1 MKYLL
6 WLLLRLHLYYILF
19 PTRNRL
25 ARKYLS
31 GSGIEIGALHLP
43 LMVPDRATVR
53 YVDRAPSDQL
63 RKIYPELDIFRLAP
77 VDIIDNGEELK
88 FIAPASQDFIVANHF
103 LEHCENPIKT
113 LMTHISRLK
122 PGGVLYLAVPDRDK
136 TFDRRRPVTL
146 LEHVIR
152 DFRDGPERS
161 RYEHYREWAC
171 LHENTPEERAD
182 DRARDLMKRRY
193 SIHYHVWRRADFSD
207 LLNYVKTE
215 LKAGFTVQDT
225 ASCRNEFIFILRK
238 E

>member
-6 WLLLRLHLYYILF
+6 WLLLKLRLYNRLV

-43 LMVPDRATVR
+43 LMIPEKATVR
-53 YVDRAPSDQL
+53 YVDRALDDQL
-63 RKIYPELDIFRLAP
+63 RKIYPELNIFRFAA

-88 FIAPASQDFIVANHF
+88 TVAPESQDFIIANHF

-113 LMTHISRLK
+113 LLNHSSRLK
-122 PGGVLYLAVPDRDK
+122 PGGILYLAIPDRDK
-136 TFDRRRPVTL
+136 TFDRRRPITP

-152 DFRDGPERS
+152 DFQDGPEWS
-161 RYEHYREWAC
+161 RYDHYREWAR
-171 LHENTPEERAD
+171 LVENLPEERTEA
-182 DRARDLMKRRY
+182 RAREMMEKHY
-193 SIHYHVWRRADFSD
+193 SIHYHVWKQADFND
-207 LLNYVKTE
+207 LLDYVRS
-215 LKAGFTVQDT
+215 LKAGFAIRD
-225 ASCRNEFIFILRK
+225 AAKCRNEFIFILQK

>member
-6 WLLLRLHLYYILF
+6 WLLLRFRLYYILF

-43 LMVPDRATVR
+43 LMIPDGATVR
-53 YVDRAPSDQL
+53 YVDHAPSDQL
-63 RKIYPELDIFRLAP
+63 RKIYPELSIFRLTP

-88 FIAPASQDFIVANHF
+88 SIAPASQDFIIANHF

-113 LMTHISRLK
+113 LLTHASRLK

-136 TFDRRRPVTL
+136 TFDRRRPITL
-146 LEHVIR
+146 LEHVIK
-152 DFRDGPERS
+152 DFREGPEWS
-161 RYEHYREWAC
+161 RFEHYREWAR
-171 LHENTPEERAD
+171 LVENIPEEQAD
-182 DRARDLMKRRY
+182 ARARDLMRDRY
-193 SIHYHVWRRADFSD
+193 KIHYHVWRRDDFND
-207 LLNYVKTE
+207 LLNYARTD
-215 LKAGFTVQDT
+215 LKAGFTVQAT
-225 ASCRNEFIFILRK
+225 ASSRNEFIFILRK